1 MHSAGCGHSEAGRG
15 WRTATRGVAGTVRT
29 SLQGSGGRHK
39 RRLNKG
45 KRGGID
51 GDDHRRA
58 GEGDGEADGGR
69 GSVDRRREA
78 VVGDEEEEVDALD
91 P

>member
-1 MHSAGCGHSEAGRG
+1 MWPSSRLYASG
-15 WRTATRGVAGTVRT
+15 WRTATRGAAGAVST
-29 SLQGSGGRHK
+29 SPQGSGGRHK

-51 GDDHRRA
+51 GDSHRGA
-58 GEGDGEADGGR
+58 GEGDGEAEGGR
-69 GSVDRRREA
+69 GSTDRCREA
-78 VVGDEEEEVDALD
+78 VVGDEEEEVDVLD